1 MVNVSSGKSEVDRIT
16 FYDSQIGATAIQH
29 SDGEIEIKYEKK
41 DVTLQQVLIVLG
53 LFLFISLFKVFGIMT
68 FIDNE
73 TSMVYLYLLPALFY
87 FLLPVIAIKKVRKK
101 GNENLLRN
109 HGAEH
114 MVFSAYKKL
123 KRVPSIEEAK
133 RFSRINRNC
142 GVTLFS
148 AFFTAQ
154 LIGFIVYK
162 YADYQISEWILFL
175 VPLFFGNFFPFN
187 TLGKLAQFWTTSK
200 PNDANINLAIT
211 AMSALERRY
220 LLENLINSF
229 VNELSKRL

>member
-1 MVNVSSGKSEVDRIT
+1 MVNVSSGKSDVDRIT
-16 FYDSQIGATAIQH
+16 FYDSKIGATAIQH
-29 SDGEIEIKYEKK
+29 SNGEIEIKYEKK
-41 DVTLQQVLIVLG
+41 NVTVQQVAIVLAI
-53 LFLFISLFKVFGIMT
+53 FLGASLFKAFGIMP

-73 TSMVYLYLLPALFY
+73 TPMVYLYLLPAIFYLF
-87 FLLPVIAIKKVRKK
+87 LTVTAIKSVRKK

-142 GVTLFS
+142 GVTIFS

-154 LIGFIVYK
+154 LIGFFVYK
-162 YADYQISEWILFL
+162 YTNNQISEWILFL
-175 VPLFFGNFFPFN
+175 VPLLFGNIFPFN

-200 PNDANINLAIT
+200 PNDTNINLAIT

-220 LLENLINSF
+220 LLKNLTDLF
-229 VNELSKRL
+229 VNELFKRF

>member
-1 MVNVSSGKSEVDRIT
+1 MVNVSSGNSEVDRIT

-41 DVTLQQVLIVLG
+41 NVTLQQVLIVLG

-114 MVFSAYKKL
+114 MVSSAYKKL

-175 VPLFFGNFFPFN
+175 VPLFFRTFFPFN